1 MCSVLI
7 IHRGDTRVR
16 GRSNCGLKSSN
27 YWRRLISCQRRQS
40 TFLCRD
46 SNSTDFYTTVF
57 LDPEFLFQP
66 WMICDCKVSSSLIC
80 LNVCGRPSTFA
91 QAAKL
96 KRLAVAKEKELAKS
110 ECRILEV
117 LFCSCWPVIKHQNVV
132 FLPLNFWKCCIILC
146 QSIVIVCSEA
156 KACLLVTS
164 AEWIGA
170 AMMCFRLLAVLSFYS
185 FFLLTVQ
192 EQDTKGTQSLYDKY
206 GKFLLVTKVLL

>member
-1 MCSVLI
+1 MTRTRLIFIPLFFWIQNFCSNHEWFATARFPPHLFAWMCVVGRPHLHKLLNSSVWLLPRRRNWQKVSAESSKSCSV
-7 IHRGDTRVR
+7 
-16 GRSNCGLKSSN
+16 
-27 YWRRLISCQRRQS
+27 
-40 TFLCRD
+40 
-46 SNSTDFYTTVF
+46 
-57 LDPEFLFQP
+57 
-66 WMICDCKVSSSLIC
+66 
-80 LNVCGRPSTFA
+80 VCWS
-91 QAAKL
+91 
-96 KRLAVAKEKELAKS
+96 V
-110 ECRILEV
+110 I
-117 LFCSCWPVIKHQNVV
+117 IKHQNVV